1 MNLAPLAK
9 VKFESNTTIKTT
21 FTGGFSHDYETV
33 TTEFQ
38 IVRCSD
44 HYGWLAGP
52 KGKLIKRKIQVDY
65 YGTQY
70 VYPGRELDHC
80 MNVYASDTVKEEFDP
95 FAAFENMADRQE
107 SRNGNDYC

>member
-9 VKFESNTTIKTT
+9 AKFESNSTIKTT
-21 FTGGFSHDYETV
+21 YTRGSLDNFALHTR
-33 TTEFQ
+33 EFQ

-44 HYGWLAGP
+44 HYVWLAGP
-52 KGKLIKRKIQVDY
+52 KGKLIKRKIQVNAK
-65 YGTQY
+65 GIQY
-70 VYPGRELDHC
+70 VYPGRDLGHC
-80 MNVYASDTVKEEFDP
+80 MNLYASDTVKEEFDP